1 MKYFLIIILLLALI
15 GTALLYWGVY
25 LPVDK
30 SMTEPIVFLVKKG
43 DGLNQIAENL
53 QEHNLIKNKYFFIGY
68 TLFKK
73 QEKGLIAGEYQISYS
88 MNVPEILAKIYYGD
102 RIKKMITIIEGWTV
116 KDIEQKLSMGKIDPS
131 LEGYLFPDTYE
142 IYPDDNLEDIIKKM
156 QDNFNQKMTAEIRQ
170 EIISQEKTLEQIII
184 MASILEKEVQTLEDK
199 KVVSGILW
207 KRMDNNML
215 LQADA
220 TITYLTGAKS
230 TEITKEEL
238 AINSPY
244 NTYKYRGLPPGPIS
258 NPGLNS
264 ILAAIHPVKTK
275 YWFYLSTPEAETIF
289 STTLAEHE
297 AARQKY
303 LK

>member
-1 MKYFLIIILLLALI
+1 MKYFILIIIILVLSAGLLIL
-15 GTALLYWGVY
+15 WGVY
-25 LPVDK
+25 SPAGSSEELV
-30 SMTEPIVFLVKKG
+30 VFLVKKG
-43 DGLNQIAENL
+43 EGLNQIAENL
-53 QEHNLIKNKYFFIGY
+53 QEQDLIKNKYFFIAY

-73 QEKGLIAGEYQISYS
+73 QEKDLIAGEYELSYS
-88 MNVPEILAKIYYGD
+88 MNVPKILQKISSGD
-102 RIKKMITIIEGWTV
+102 RIKRIITIIEGWTV
-116 KDIEQKLSMGKIDPS
+116 KDIEQKLNMGEIDPS

-142 IYPDDNLEDIIKKM
+142 IHPDDELADIIKKM
-156 QDNFNQKMTAEIRQ
+156 QDNFNKKITEEIRQ
-170 EIISQEKTLEQIII
+170 KITAQQKALEQVII
-184 MASILEKEVQTLEDK
+184 MASILEREVQTLEDK

-207 KRMDNNML
+207 KRMDNNMF

-220 TITYLTGAKS
+220 TVTYITGGKS
-230 TEITKEEL
+230 TELTKEEL
-238 AINSPY
+238 AIDSPY
-244 NTYKYRGLPPGPIS
+244 NTYKYKGLPPGPIS

-275 YWFYLSTPEAETIF
+275 YWFYLSTSEAETIF